1 MPQSYSPVYFPADW
15 SIASMGANNT
25 GVDVCNDVANQAV
38 TLSACLDPLRAINQ
52 GNAATYSQNNLR
64 VSGNTGHVTVRT
76 NTLTDGSSKYVFEV
90 TIVKHDPNVKIGAS
104 LPGDVISGGEQLGTN
119 SSTGQGWG
127 FISDNGDAIY
137 HDNDTSAMSSNTAI
151 VDGDMYHLELNNT
164 TGDVFVWRKAYG
176 GSWAAENSG
185 SSVTSGSGK
194 TALAG
199 AKVHLAGHLYQASGT
214 NLMQFNFAGPFEYP
228 ASATYVPFTQTV
240 TGIGNYATLN
250 PHATNGN
257 GTVSR
262 GNLNFTVG
270 STSNSVA
277 GSTIGVSSGK
287 FYGEVT
293 YNANAGG
300 AASFGFGIASSTSAV
315 LRKGSGN
322 YLGQGSD
329 SHGINATNGNLT
341 SNGSVTVSSYAG
353 GALVDGT
360 TYMWCLDMD
369 NGKWWAGNAETNTWF
384 TNSGVGNPATGA
396 NAGVTGLDGI
406 IQICASAYNGD
417 GVDMNFGQTP
427 LVNQANIPSGFKT
440 LKTTNLPT
448 PSVKNVDDGYIQ
460 VLDTG
465 ANIQSALA
473 TARSGYSTYMEV
485 FKDLDSTTIWQVR
498 FSDDTSNGL
507 DFESTAAKTSFA
519 APSGSNNFL
528 GWAFNMNA
536 THGMFTA
543 EVSHS
548 NGSDTNTAHSLGAGL
563 KMAVVKITN
572 TTGGWYWSHPGMTS
586 GHNIEWNQHTNGEQN
601 GTVYAGIDD
610 TNVIVKSA
618 APTGTYRVIAIVEVA
633 GFSSLATMVGN
644 GANDGPFVYTGMQPE
659 FMVCRRHT
667 GGVNTFAY
675 VPQGQNP
682 ENTLLEFDDPGGTS
696 TITGGSKDF
705 CATGFKVPET
715 SNDFNASGVRNF
727 IWSIGRVTGGT
738 GVAQAKAR

>member
-1 MPQSYSPVYFPADW
+1 MPQSYSPVYFPADY

-25 GVDVCNDVANQAV
+25 GVDVPVDSTSREV
-38 TLSACLDPLRAINQ
+38 TIYPCLDPVTLT
-52 GNAATYSQNNLR
+52 NASAVISQNNLR
-64 VSGNTGHVTVRT
+64 FRSHNAGAHHGVRT
-76 NTLTDGSSKYVFEV
+76 NIGISGTDKVYWEVVCGEDDVGNWAIGVGSAV
-90 TIVKHDPNVKIGAS
+90 TI
-104 LPGDVISGGEQLGTN
+104 ISN
-119 SSTGQGWG
+119 SSGTAGSFS
-127 FISDNGDAIY
+127 FIQPAGNTWEKF
-137 HDNDTSAMSSNTAI
+137 DTSTSSRTLGNAAGTVWGYAVDYANQDLYLSKNGEWWNGSAFSGTTGPGTIWDDTLSNSVILFPIVKGYNQQETTIMRFSSN
-151 VDGDMYHLELNNT
+151 
-164 TGDVFVWRKAYG
+164 
-176 GSWAAENSG
+176 SWSYSAPS
-185 SSVTSGSGK
+185 TY
-194 TALAG
+194 TAL
-199 AKVHLAGHLYQASGT
+199 T
-214 NLMQFNFAGPFEYP
+214 NTM
-228 ASATYVPFTQTV
+228 
-240 TGIGNYATLN
+240 TGVGNYATLN

-427 LVNQANIPSGFKT
+427 LVNQASIPSGFKT

-448 PSVKNVDDGYIQ
+448 PSVANVDNGYVQ
-460 VLDTG
+460 VLNTG

-498 FSDDTSNGL
+498 FSDDTGNGL

-543 EVSHS
+543 EVSHDT
-548 NGSDTNTAHSLGAGL
+548 GSDTNTAHSLGAGL

-696 TITGGSKDF
+696 IITGGSKDF